1 MDEMSQKGKKGF
13 RARVVLVVALAFLAC
28 MLNASFVFGQ
38 DASSTVSA
46 TETLDGTANNAYIDF
61 NGSNLIEDVQNIVN
75 TSKTNYGWL
84 IASPDSEDKGSS
96 QQYQEFRSK
105 EASQSAQRPK
115 LTIVYT
121 VVNQQAAIKSGSS
134 CEEDL
139 LGDTTN
145 YSPNATDIYD
155 GDANFF
161 QDLLCFTDGDGDGFG
176 SGDMMRVKGGD
187 GCGMNLGGAS
197 MGYIDVHDNV
207 AKTNG
212 DWDWTKIG
220 RSISQV
226 ITDLAVFDIDFGY
239 DQYDDDDKY
248 FQDLLCFDDADGD
261 GYGAGSAKRVK
272 GGNSCDEDL
281 EGGSMDYIAVHD
293 NIAKTDGAW
302 DWSKIGQT
310 VSQVSTS
317 LDSGWGIDFSYDIY
331 DDDDSY
337 FQDLVCFTDADGD
350 GRKGGSAVSTR
361 SGGSCGEDLKGVSR
375 AFLFAGQGVNAGASC
390 ASNCDKYDDPSV
402 NPNAASLYEDT
413 ICFVDEDGD
422 GFGGGTAVAVA
433 SGAGG
438 CGAGANYVAV
448 GEDIDVGDA
457 CASGCDIFDDPDLYG
472 TDEGFT
478 PGAYQYL
485 ECYTDA
491 DGDNYSKI
499 ISDPGTTNLVGH
511 WKLEEV
517 PGSCAAGHTDNGDG
531 TCTFQYSIAS
541 SADDWLLTDG
551 PSGSNYQQTA
561 TEDFR
566 LYKNHLYHT
575 NALARWDT
583 SDIPESATVNSAT
596 LTVQIQFFHNQDAS
610 RKIIF
615 DWHDW
620 GTGDPTSADFVDD
633 DTLTNALDGPA
644 MDTLVAGQKVF
655 TLTNAGTFVSKTGMT
670 HLRGQLTGSHTGEFS
685 IYMASFGNAA
695 GSPKLTVTYT
705 LDKTVTDSSG
715 KGNTG
720 TIINC
725 NDNIKNYGETGVD
738 CGGSCAVCINRN
750 CKNVYDSGSTTDG
763 VYSINPSGSN
773 AFSVYC
779 DMTSHVGGWTLVAT
793 HGTANSVEFAS
804 DYGSDLTNPTVNGE
818 NLFKGTWADLD
829 FTTAWVQLDNYNDN
843 FYFEGWNT
851 DTLRNELGTIMVT
864 RRTAQSQTQPDCRH
878 FLGSLGNP
886 SSGGTV
892 VSKCGNYVESQTG
905 PISDPAG
912 TGGWCYWNVP
922 QSNYKGSGHC
932 GGGYSPRKGRIWV
945 R

>member
-1 MDEMSQKGKKGF
+1 MDIEISQKGKKEL
-13 RARVVLVVALAFLAC
+13 RARVVLVVALVFLAY
-28 MLNASFVFGQ
+28 MLNASLVFGQ
-38 DASSTVSA
+38 DVSETVSA
-46 TETLDGTANNAYIDF
+46 NITLDGTADGTVEFIDDTLV
-61 NGSNLIEDVQNIVN
+61 NDIQEIVN
-75 TSKTNYGWL
+75 GSKTNYGWL
-84 IASPDSEDKGSS
+84 MASPTSEDLGTSY
-96 QQYQEFRSK
+96 QYQEFRSR
-105 EASQSAQRPK
+105 EGSPIAQRPK
-115 LTIVYT
+115 LIVNYT
-121 VVNQQAAIKSGSS
+121 LTNTVAAIKSGSS
-134 CEEDL
+134 CEADL
-139 LGDTTN
+139 FGDTTN

-281 EGGSMDYIAVHD
+281 KGGSMDYIAVHD

-596 LTVQIQFFHNQDAS
+596 LTVQIQYFHNQDS

-620 GTGDPTSADFVDD
+620 GTGDPTSADFVDANYYNINEYN
-633 DTLTNALDGPA
+633 NALDGPA
-644 MDTLVAGQKVF
+644 MTTLVAGSWSNPVQKVF
-655 TLTNAGTFVSKTGMT
+655 TLALAGTFVSKTGMT

-685 IYMASFGNAA
+685 IYMTDFGDAQ
-695 GSPKLTVTYT
+695 GGPKLTVTYT
-705 LDKTVTDSSG
+705 PDKTAIDSSG
-715 KGNTG
+715 AVTAVPVTSWQDISNIIVSGDQLTESCTPNTG
-720 TIINC
+720 W
-725 NDNIKNYGETGVD
+725 
-738 CGGSCAVCINRN
+738 CASARSVRS
-750 CKNVYDSGSTTDG
+750 VASGDMEVTWRMLPSAEGDSTRG
-763 VYSINPSGSN
+763 
-773 AFSVYC
+773 
-779 DMTSHVGGWTLVAT
+779 SHVGAGI
-793 HGTANSVEFAS
+793 GTGASSDWGKSGLELPVTGAASV
-804 DYGSDLTNPTVNGE
+804 
-818 NLFKGTWADLD
+818 
-829 FTTAWVQLDNYNDN
+829 
-843 FYFEGWNT
+843 
-851 DTLRNELGTIMVT
+851 
-864 RRTAQSQTQPDCRH
+864 
-878 FLGSLGNP
+878 LGSAIGQI
-886 SSGGTV
+886 TMV
-892 VSKCGNYVESQTG
+892 VPLTKESAKPTRLRLYLM
-905 PISDPAG
+905 PLTSTKLPMSPA
-912 TGGWCYWNVP
+912 
-922 QSNYKGSGHC
+922 
-932 GGGYSPRKGRIWV
+932 
-945 R
+945 